1 MSIRRSSRTNKG
13 VHSQRL
19 ELAYADEPR
28 NTENE
33 SGKRVQIEPN
43 TSVKKAKMDKPVSS
57 SKPAWVKI
65 EGESV
70 RCLPCGT
77 TDLNYN
83 EEEEDPFGMMIEC
96 VRCNTWQHVKCMFGA
111 KTKEKDIPDN
121 YKCDVCDPSNPAF
134 SNLRRKLSYARYLKL
149 RLGTSADQTED
160 SVDYSVDDQEKD
172 AGAINDDENDQEYFE
187 GGLSNKSTRNAFSVT
202 SDDELSG
209 DQEKDRAGRS
219 RKKLAKKN
227 VNISPPVVE
236 TDSKSAT
243 PSAVYDTLRTRIV
256 KNLELKLV
264 ELVPKSNN
272 ENILR
277 GKTIGELAREWAIT
291 LEKGIYETFPNYKAD
306 HTKYI
311 DKARSLLTNLKIS
324 RLVERVISGEFTIE
338 QLPKLSTEEMRTPE
352 EKKKAEEVRQQALNQ
367 VVIKNDVSN
376 LPKTRLTHRGEEII
390 GDTDY
395 QFDINDRR
403 NDEVEKIKDKMKKQE
418 LEKQEREQEREF
430 DGLGS
435 PPQFMMGANLDDEGE
450 GENETNPHHPT
461 HSNGLSDDEGSFIG
475 GHTKKADGEEVN
487 HDLLDDDDFDKILND
502 TLGKKFEEKPKKQS
516 GIAEKTAKKVAGK
529 QKVEKKVKFM
539 EAEETGKIEQRTT
552 KDMWEGTLG
561 SPELSF
567 SCKIDFVSSTC
578 KPSKRNIIESAFR
591 MINENA
597 VATNGYINKGRLNA
611 EVADNYLDKITTSKD
626 LYLFEVLPFEEDEQ
640 SGTSFMKMWSYYHGS
655 SKYAVLKNSV
665 AYIRDTYLLALS
677 RERMIDG
684 EESAIVLSKFPADEI
699 MEHLEESKSES
710 KLYILS
716 VVQRDMD
723 NFKPI
728 RIPPKT
734 MKTNPTIFNP
744 PVRSENDHGE
754 SENGRENKNEN
765 KNQKE
770 DENEKMKE
778 DLKVAV
784 EGDDDY
790 DPALSVTLSKLTG
803 GSNTQSAPDLAL
815 ASLMKNLS

>member
-1 MSIRRSSRTNKG
+1 M
-13 VHSQRL
+13 HSQRL

-28 NTENE
+28 KTENDF
-33 SGKRVQIEPN
+33 GKRVQIEPN
-43 TSVKKAKMDKPVSS
+43 TSVKKAKMDKPASS

-83 EEEEDPFGMMIEC
+83 EEDEDPLGMMIEC
-96 VRCNTWQHVKCMFGA
+96 DRCNTWQHVKCMFGA
-111 KTKEKDIPDN
+111 KMKEKDIPDD
-121 YKCDVCDPSNPAF
+121 YKCDVCDPLNPAF
-134 SNLRRKLSYARYLKL
+134 AILRRKLSYARYLKL
-149 RLGTSADQTED
+149 RLGTSEEPGDD
-160 SVDYSVDDQEKD
+160 SADYSMDDQDKD
-172 AGAINDDENDQEYFE
+172 AGAINDDENDQEYSE
-187 GGLSNKSTRNAFSVT
+187 GGVSKMSSRNVALAN

-209 DQEKDRAGRS
+209 DKDNERSGRS
-219 RKKLAKKN
+219 RKKLAKKT
-227 VNISPPVVE
+227 VNISPPAFE
-236 TDSKSAT
+236 NDSKRAT
-243 PSAVYDTLRTRIV
+243 PSTAYDTLRTRIV

-264 ELVPKSNN
+264 ELLPKSNN

-277 GKTIGELAREWAIT
+277 GKTIGELAREWAII
-291 LEKGIYETFPNYKAD
+291 LEKGIYESFPNYKAD

-324 RLVERVISGEFTIE
+324 RLVERVISKEFTIE

-352 EKKKAEEVRQQALNQ
+352 EKKKAEKVRQQALNQ
-367 VVIKNDVSN
+367 VVIKNEVSN

-403 NDEVEKIKDKMKKQE
+403 NDEVEKIKEKMKKQE
-418 LEKQEREQEREF
+418 LEKQGQEHEREF

-435 PPQFMMGANLDDEGE
+435 PPQFMMGANLEDEGE
-450 GENETNPHHPT
+450 GENGTSPHHPA
-461 HSNGLSDDEGSFIG
+461 HSNELSDDEGSFIG
-475 GHTKKADGEEVN
+475 GHNKKVDSEEVN
-487 HDLLDDDDFDKILND
+487 HDLLDDDDFDNILND
-502 TLGKKFEEKPKKQS
+502 TLGKKFDEKPKKHS
-516 GIAEKTAKKVAGK
+516 VNEENTAKKGTGK
-529 QKVEKKVKFM
+529 QKIEKKVKFM
-539 EAEETGKIEQRTT
+539 EAEETGKTEQRPT
-552 KDMWEGTLG
+552 KGMWEGTLG

-640 SGTSFMKMWSYYHGS
+640 RGTSFMKMWSYYHGS

-684 EESAIVLSKFPADEI
+684 EESAIVMSKFPADEI

-710 KLYILS
+710 KLYILF

-728 RIPPKT
+728 PILPK
-734 MKTNPTIFNP
+734 KTKIIPTISEP
-744 PVRSENDHGE
+744 PMRLVNGDGE
-754 SENGRENKNEN
+754 SENGNMKEKR
-765 KNQKE
+765 KE
-770 DENEKMKE
+770 DV
-778 DLKVAV
+778 KVAV
-784 EGDDDY
+784 EDDDDY
-790 DPALSVTLSKLTG
+790 DPALSVTLSKLTDS
-803 GSNTQSAPDLAL
+803 SNTQNAPDMAL